1 MSDLLSKLNNEQV
14 AATIHKNGPAVVLAG
29 AGSGKTTVLTS
40 RVSWLIEKRNISP
53 YSILV
58 VTFTNK
64 AAKEIKER
72 ILKLT
77 GHILPWSGTFHS
89 FCAKILRIDGDQ
101 IDLGKNFVI
110 YDSADQISLIKN
122 IYKEFNFDK
131 EEFNIKAVQTAIS
144 SAKNELLSNEDYQ
157 QIASGTFQNHI
168 ARVYKIYQHK
178 LNKASAVDFDDL
190 LSKTLNL
197 LKTSKETRE
206 KYQRMFEHVL
216 IDEYQDTNK
225 AQYELTKILSAPQD
239 NIFVVGDFCQSIYA
253 WRGADYKNML
263 QLKKSF
269 PKIKEYKLEQNYRST
284 QNILD
289 AATEVISQNTSHPI
303 LKLWTTKQAGS
314 KITCYEANSG
324 KGEAKQVI
332 KFIKTH
338 QKKFD
343 YGNFAILYRTNA
355 QSREFEEALIGGG
368 IPYRLIGGT
377 KFYERKEVK
386 DLIAYLRFSV
396 NRDDIV
402 SYQRILKLGQRR
414 FANFMSWL
422 EKTKITNTAAEIL
435 KEILEVTKYIDKFK
449 RDTEEN
455 ITKKENVEELLN
467 VATQFDNVSQFLEN
481 IALIQDNQFADK
493 GDANEN
499 NYYVNLMSLH
509 SAKGLEFEVVLM
521 VGMEDGLLPHSRSLM
536 DNDQMEEERRL
547 CYVGITRAKSYLY
560 LTYSR
565 SRFQYGT
572 NISAIRSRFIEDIPK
587 QLLNLEL
594 EPKKYKVNREAREGA
609 LGYKVNREARE
620 GALGYKVNREAR
632 EGALGYKVNREAREG
647 ALGYKVNRE
656 AREGALGYNINGGN
670 YDGGFNKKP
679 IKPTRRIVVDEDLLD
694 GVLAGDFD
702 IDKLIES

>member
-1 MSDLLSKLNNEQV
+1 MSDLLTKLNNEQV
-14 AATIHKNGPAVVLAG
+14 AATIHKDGPAVVLAG

-72 ILKLT
+72 IFKLT

-89 FCAKILRIDGDQ
+89 FCAKILRIDGDK
-101 IDLGKNFVI
+101 IGLGKNFVI

-131 EEFNIKAVQTAIS
+131 EEFNIKAVQAAIS
-144 SAKNELLSNEDYQ
+144 SAKNELLSYEDYQ
-157 QIASGTFQNHI
+157 QIASGAFQNHI
-168 ARVYKIYQHK
+168 ARVYKIYQHE

-197 LKTSKETRE
+197 LKTSTVTRE
-206 KYQRMFEHVL
+206 KYQKMFEHVL

-225 AQYELTKILSAPQD
+225 AQYELTKILSTPQD

-289 AATEVISQNTSHPI
+289 AATEVISQNTTHPI
-303 LKLWTTKQAGS
+303 LKLWTTKQAGN
-314 KITCYEANSG
+314 KIACYEADSG
-324 KGEAKQVI
+324 KSEAKQVVKLI
-332 KFIKTH
+332 KNH
-338 QKKFD
+338 QKDFD
-343 YGNFAILYRTNA
+343 YGDIAILYRTNA
-355 QSREFEEALIGGG
+355 QSREFEEALISGG

-377 KFYERKEVK
+377 KFYERMEVK

-396 NRDDIV
+396 NKDDII

-414 FANFMSWL
+414 FGNFTNWL
-422 EKTKITNTAAEIL
+422 EKKNNSELTNAKEKTKITHTAAEIL
-435 KEILEVTKYIDKFK
+435 KEILEVTNYLDKFK

-455 ITKKENVEELLN
+455 IAKKENVEELLN
-467 VATQFDNVSQFLEN
+467 VATQFEDVSQFLEN

-499 NYYVNLMSLH
+499 SHYVNLMSLH
-509 SAKGLEFEVVLM
+509 SAKGLEFEIVLM

-565 SRFQYGT
+565 SRFQYGA
-572 NISAIRSRFIEDIPK
+572 NISAMRSRFIEDIPE
-587 QLLNLEL
+587 QLLIIEL
-594 EPKKYKVNREAREGA
+594 EPKKYNVNSGS
-609 LGYKVNREARE
+609 YD
-620 GALGYKVNREAR
+620 
-632 EGALGYKVNREAREG
+632 
-647 ALGYKVNRE
+647 
-656 AREGALGYNINGGN
+656 YNHKKSN
-670 YDGGFNKKP
+670 YDGGFSKKP
-679 IKPTRRIVVDEDLLD
+679 TVPTRRIVVDEDLID
-694 GVLAGDFD
+694 GILAGDFD